1 MEYQQQIPVQ
11 YPVQYPI
18 QNNQQCLQQYSGYC
32 NTDLPCIKCNKFVN
46 VLIDNKLTSDKIL
59 NITNTFMCYDCN
71 KTEVHNR
78 EIWNY
83 IDQSIKN
90 INDKNNITNSK
101 MHSKI
106 NTIIQSSGRNNSNIH
121 LLINKTNIEF
131 ILINKN
137 INIKNS
143 ELDGKCNKKIL
154 DMKDNYDTKLDEM
167 KNNYDTKLDEM
178 KNNYDTKLSDL
189 KKKYDTSLSD
199 LKKKYDTPLSDLKK
213 KYDTSLSDLKKK
225 YDTPLSDLKNNYDT
239 PLSDLKNNYDTQ
251 LSDLKNNYDKPLSDL
266 KDNYDTKL
274 SDLKDN
280 YDTKLFEI
288 QKSFTKTFENN
299 IKVLKN
305 MKINSENLYNLITNT
320 KKDIDE
326 KITKYQ
332 LKPKEISQ
340 ELKELRDLKKC
351 LILNDNEYK
360 KFKITMNKI
369 SMELNFIYI
378 SFGLNIIVAIFFV
391 FYIIYKK

>member
-1 MEYQQQIPVQ
+1 M
-11 YPVQYPI
+11 
-18 QNNQQCLQQYSGYC
+18 
-32 NTDLPCIKCNKFVN
+32 
-46 VLIDNKLTSDKIL
+46 
-59 NITNTFMCYDCN
+59 
-71 KTEVHNR
+71 
-78 EIWNY
+78 
-83 IDQSIKN
+83 
-90 INDKNNITNSK
+90 
-101 MHSKI
+101 
-106 NTIIQSSGRNNSNIH
+106 
-121 LLINKTNIEF
+121 
-131 ILINKN
+131 
-137 INIKNS
+137 
-143 ELDGKCNKKIL
+143 
-154 DMKDNYDTKLDEM
+154 
-167 KNNYDTKLDEM
+167 
-178 KNNYDTKLSDL
+178 
-189 KKKYDTSLSD
+189 
-199 LKKKYDTPLSDLKK
+199 
-213 KYDTSLSDLKKK
+213 
-225 YDTPLSDLKNNYDT
+225 
-239 PLSDLKNNYDTQ
+239 KNNYDTQ